1 MNALIAGGSGFL
13 GTALGNALRED
24 GYQVYILSRRASADA
39 HHIQW
44 DGQTTTGWGQSI
56 NDMQIVVNLTG
67 YGLEHWPWTKRRKQR
82 FLDSRVLPG
91 GALVAAIRD
100 AKRRPRVFLQA
111 SGINRYGLRGSDA
124 ADESTP
130 PGDDFLA
137 RLTVPW
143 EDASL
148 PVERLGVRRV
158 IARSAVVLSS
168 QGGLFPLMV
177 LPTRLFFGGRF
188 GDGQQAVPW
197 IHLTDHIRALR
208 FLLENEN
215 AHGPF
220 NLIAPQPTSG
230 AEFMQAAARVLR
242 RPYWF
247 HIPRFLL
254 RLALGEMSVLL
265 TEGRYSQPK
274 RLIEL
279 GFQFQFGQLENA
291 LEDLLAPNV
300 APTSGA

>member
-1 MNALIAGGSGFL
+1 M
-13 GTALGNALRED
+13 
-24 GYQVYILSRRASADA
+24 
-39 HHIQW
+39 
-44 DGQTTTGWGQSI
+44 I

-67 YGLEHWPWTKRRKQR
+67 YGLEHWPWTRRRKQR

-91 GALVAAIRD
+91 RALVASIQN

-111 SGINRYGLRGSDA
+111 SGINRYGLRGTDV

-143 EDASL
+143 EDATL
-148 PVERLGVRRV
+148 PVEQLGVRRV

-168 QGGLFPLMV
+168 RGGMFPLMV
-177 LPTRLFFGGRF
+177 FPTRLFFGGKF
-188 GDGQQAVPW
+188 GDGQQGVPW

-208 FLLENEN
+208 FLLENDN

-230 AEFMQAAARVLR
+230 AEFMRAVARVLR

-247 HIPRFLL
+247 HVPRSLL

-265 TEGRYSQPK
+265 TEGRYVQPK

-279 GFQFQFGQLENA
+279 GFPFQFGQLESA
-291 LEDLLAPNV
+291 LEDLLATNQP
-300 APTSGA
+300 ATSGT

>member
-13 GTALGNALRED
+13 GTALRNSLRED
-24 GYQVYILSRRASADA
+24 GYQVYVLSRRASADT
-39 HHIQW
+39 HQLQW
-44 DGQTTTGWGQSI
+44 DGKTTTGWGDMI

-67 YGLEHWPWTKRRKQR
+67 YGLEHWPWTRRRKQR

-91 GALVAAIRD
+91 RALVASIQN

-111 SGINRYGLRGSDA
+111 SGINRYGLRGTDV

-143 EDASL
+143 EDATL
-148 PVERLGVRRV
+148 PVEQLGVRRV

-168 QGGLFPLMV
+168 RGGMFPLMV
-177 LPTRLFFGGRF
+177 FPTRLFFGGKF
-188 GDGQQAVPW
+188 GDGQQGVPW

-208 FLLENEN
+208 FLLENDN

-230 AEFMQAAARVLR
+230 AEFMRAVARVLR

-247 HIPRFLL
+247 HVPRSLL

-265 TEGRYSQPK
+265 TEGRYVQPK

-279 GFQFQFGQLENA
+279 GFPFQFGQLESA
-291 LEDLLAPNV
+291 LEDLLATNQP
-300 APTSGA
+300 ATSGT